1 MININRKKKERSENL
16 KNKPWERREEEE
28 EEEEK
33 IRGKGRDW
41 EEISLKV
48 RFKLLN
54 V

>member
-1 MININRKKKERSENL
+1 MREKGRRRRRKRKENKWKKR
-16 KNKPWERREEEE
+16 
-28 EEEEK
+28 
-33 IRGKGRDW
+33 RDW